1 MVLTSSVVKVELS
14 LIILQGLENSW
25 KRHQDTIEHFWAGL
39 ESMGL
44 ELFVEDK
51 VKWSYFSPRFKET
64 DVVFNFKISI
74 TAY

>member
-1 MVLTSSVVKVELS
+1 

-51 VKWSYFSPRFKET
+51 VK
-64 DVVFNFKISI
+64 
-74 TAY
+74 